1 MLSESWTLLKPKTGF
16 LGRERGRGREEGL
29 LSAQRAKD
37 SRHVSR
43 GHRRPVAPAP
53 GHSALGWR
61 DRPPHAAGTRH
72 KCVLG
77 GGAGG
82 VGGRGPGTE
91 GEPAVGEPE
100 CSSNWVP
107 ERKFKAPERA
117 PPPAPANRSPRA
129 QGSAF
134 PGPVTES
141 RALLETSLADEAAG
155 WGHPDLRLGWAVV
168 LGASSGSASLGC
180 VRCAHVGTLQFQR
193 SGEGMAVT
201 PSSSPEAGGGQRGA
215 SAASGAA
222 CRTPGGRG
230 SARSGR
236 AGGRVAQGNRSPAHR
251 EASAR
256 PSGRAGKQPS
266 QRFAPYLPSVRP
278 ILFSALKTDMSNWQ
292 LVPNRVQRSLVEH
305 FYSCLLQLDAY
316 SCRLN
321 EKQNVL

>member
-1 MLSESWTLLKPKTGF
+1 MSAVATGA
-16 LGRERGRGREEGL
+16 LWPLHPGTPRSAGVTVLPTQRG
-29 LSAQRAKD
+29 
-37 SRHVSR
+37 
-43 GHRRPVAPAP
+43 P
-53 GHSALGWR
+53 GTSVCWG
-61 DRPPHAAGTRH
+61 
-72 KCVLG
+72 G

-215 SAASGAA
+215 SAASGGSLPH
-222 CRTPGGRG
+222 PGRPRFGPIR
-230 SARSGR
+230 ASGR
-236 AGGRVAQGNRSPAHR
+236 AGRPGEPKPCASGGLGPA
-251 EASAR
+251 ER
-256 PSGRAGKQPS
+256 PRWETTEPALCSLSSQCPS
-266 QRFAPYLPSVRP
+266 YIVFCS
-278 ILFSALKTDMSNWQ
+278 
-292 LVPNRVQRSLVEH
+292 
-305 FYSCLLQLDAY
+305 
-316 SCRLN
+316 
-321 EKQNVL
+321 